1 MGQSASKGEG
11 ECNVPLGQDP
21 RAFALSKV
29 HGVPLQK
36 RYLNMYPTYTR
47 AMACRDLRSWRAG
60 SAAPHA
66 VVPYHKIL
74 KSHDGD
80 ARAYVFKKVYKM
92 SPAEIAE
99 MKHEGH
105 YTKDMALDEILYQQ
119 KRTPGSK
126 PFRYS
131 PSRSMQFTNAVHPE
145 HFTYKKGRRGYST
158 GYSYDPSASTPFAV
172 PQISNPKTTK
182 SHEAVAREAYAR
194 GLSEGRSS
202 VSPKSVKS
210 VKSPFAMQPAVQS
223 PFTLPTRTSGSTMLS
238 PSAPSAPTSFV
249 FSAPA
254 TSGTSVR
261 ASSVRR
267 SSSVRRGS
275 SSHKKNFSTSSLLG
289 SVGHVGSSRS
299 VRSVRSRASTL
310 PTSPTLH
317 YQSGV
322 GHSQNG
328 VGHSQSGVGHSQSG
342 VGHSQSGK
350 RKRN

>member
-47 AMACRDLRSWRAG
+47 DMACRDLRSWRAG

-105 YTKDMALDEILYQQ
+105 YTKDMALDEILHQQ

-158 GYSYDPSASTPFAV
+158 GYSYDPSATTPFAV

-202 VSPKSVKS
+202 VSSISAVKS

-223 PFTLPTRTSGSTMLS
+223 PFTRTSGSTMLS
-238 PSAPSAPTSFV
+238 PSAPSAPSSFV
-249 FSAPA
+249 FSTLASP
-254 TSGTSVR
+254 GTSLR
-261 ASSVRR
+261 GSTVRR
-267 SSSVRRGS
+267 SGSVRHGS

-299 VRSVRSRASTL
+299 VRSVRSRRASTL

-317 YQSGV
+317 YQS
-322 GHSQNG
+322 G